1 MPDWFRN
8 TLFVVVMIS
17 AMTIGMRVYIE
28 TTTTHGNHGA
38 LPEAGQLAGTP
49 DTLPEFV
56 LNDVDGQPRNI
67 REWAGQPLLINF
79 WATWC
84 APCRREIPLLQQLH
98 SEKPASGIQVI
109 GVAIDNQPDVE
120 AFLSEYGV
128 NYPNLVGEADAMQ
141 VSSLF
146 GMDNLGLPFSVLAAA
161 DGRILTVH
169 IGELDYDQLAKMAV
183 ISKAYAN
190 GSMAL
195 PVARGELA
203 AL

>member
-17 AMTIGMRVYIE
+17 AMTIGMRVYLE
-28 TTTTHGNHGA
+28 TATTHDNNGA
-38 LPEAGQLAGTP
+38 LPETGQLAGTP
-49 DTLPEFV
+49 DSLPEFV
-56 LNDVDGQPRNI
+56 LNDIDGQPRNI

-161 DGRILTVH
+161 DGSLLTVH
-169 IGELDYDQLAKMAV
+169 IGELDYDQLAKIAA

-190 GSMAL
+190 GTVAL